1 MRMKKIIIYL
11 LFIVSVVQINTGLAK
26 ERLSSMKE
34 DTQQIKTW
42 NRFSESIYLLHKWLI
57 SQYPIRTE
65 ESSGGYRKGGYLG
78 GPDFYH
84 EVKYINADNGRVLSQ
99 IQWVKDKPDTIHTIE
114 IYLYD
119 TNGEVR
125 LDYLAAY
132 LPGFRNAPIQTLINF
147 HAYNDGLHAFRQFD
161 ASGELIYE
169 QCMGDHFSG
178 RVNISLEDYDL
189 LSPSGDNAKLMASEV
204 YTACFGSLPSSA
216 GKYLDP
222 LINIPASAK
231 AAKTVDDNTF
241 EFVANKVLAVD
252 KQIEQQPQ
260 NAGLYL
266 ERARLHVRMLAFDD
280 AIADAG
286 KSLEL
291 DKTLYEAY
299 FWRGMALGRQR
310 KLDAA
315 IDDLSVYLEH
325 RPDDSR
331 AYTKRGVRYIWQGD
345 LARAEKD
352 LRRAIELDA
361 GNAEAHDDLG
371 VIVAQ
376 RGELATA
383 IEHFSTTV
391 SVDPS
396 YAKGHQNLAM
406 TYFLRGEFSP
416 ALESVNRS
424 LALQTANRSALLLK
438 GEILAGLG
446 RNEEAAE
453 IKRQAESLPEDG
465 WSERFHAGP

>member
-1 MRMKKIIIYL
+1 MKRFIIYL
-11 LFIVSVVQINTGLAK
+11 LLILPVVQTSGGQAK

-34 DTQQIKTW
+34 DTQQIKAW

-57 SQYPIRTE
+57 SQQPIRTE
-65 ESSGGYRKGGYLG
+65 ESSGGYRQGGYLG
-78 GPDFYH
+78 GPDFYR
-84 EVKYINADNGRVLSQ
+84 EVKYINAENGRVLSQ

-119 TNGEVR
+119 GDGQVR

-132 LPGFRNAPIQTLINF
+132 LPGFRNAPVQTLINF
-147 HAYNDGLHAFRQFD
+147 HAYTDGLHAFRQFD

-178 RVNISLEDYDL
+178 RVNISLEDDDL
-189 LSPSGDNAKLMASEV
+189 MSPSGEDAKLMASEA
-204 YTACFGSLPSSA
+204 YTACFGTLPSTA

-231 AAKTVDDNTF
+231 AAREVDDNTF
-241 EFVANKVLAVD
+241 EFVANEVLALD
-252 KQIEQQPQ
+252 TQIKQQPQ

-266 ERARLHVRMLAFDD
+266 ERGKLHVRMLAFDD
-280 AIADAG
+280 AIADTSKA
-286 KSLEL
+286 LEL
-291 DKTLYEAY
+291 DKSQYEAY

-315 IDDLSVYLEH
+315 IDDLTVYLEH

-331 AYTKRGVRYIWQGD
+331 AYTKRGVRYIWKGD
-345 LARAEKD
+345 LVSAEKD

-376 RGELATA
+376 RGELAKA
-383 IEHFSTTV
+383 AEHFSTTV

-406 TYFLRGEFSP
+406 TYYLRGEFSA

-424 LALQTANRSALLLK
+424 LALQTDNRSALLLK
-438 GEILAGLG
+438 GEILTGLG

-453 IKRQAESLPEDG
+453 VRAQAESLPEAG